1 MRRRFNG
8 IAFLTVATF
17 LLAAC
22 GGQPAKP
29 ASPPQATQPQAQAT
43 QPQAGAPAPS
53 PAPAPK
59 TVKKLKFAN
68 AVTPPNMVH
77 LPAYVAKD
85 HGFFEAEGLDVE
97 IISLEGG
104 VGTARAVASKSVE
117 VAGTSAD
124 PLIAQAAAGGPI
136 IAVYTYAPR
145 VTNAMIGSPS
155 VKKPA
160 DLRGKKMGVQEKNAF
175 ADIQTRV
182 VLATNGIKESEVTF
196 VSTSTAG
203 RLTNLLEGKTDT
215 AILHVDQV
223 HKALKENPNLN
234 YVVKLWEAD
243 PDWWYSAFIVHKD
256 TIKNDPDLVERFVR
270 AIIKASRWMYQNKDK
285 VIETALK
292 YNKGFERE
300 IYEKTYDDLVNGRQW
315 PVNEGVS
322 RKIVE
327 HTVRK
332 QKELGI
338 LQTEKLPTFE
348 EMVDLSFAEK
358 VLKELGRQ
366 GDGL

>member
-1 MRRRFNG
+1 MQRRLKVF
-8 IAFLTVATF
+8 AFLVTAAF

-22 GGQPAKP
+22 GQSKP
-29 ASPPQATQPQAQAT
+29 AAPAAPQTSQPQATQPQAT
-43 QPQAGAPAPS
+43 QPQASTPA
-53 PAPAPK
+53 APK
-59 TVKKLKFAN
+59 TVKKIKFAN

-104 VGTARAVASKSVE
+104 VGTARAVASKSAD

-124 PLIAQAAAGGPI
+124 PLIAQAAAGGAQLV
-136 IAVYTYAPR
+136 AVYSYAPR
-145 VTNAMIGSPS
+145 VTNAMIGGAA

-160 DLRGKKMGVQEKNAF
+160 DLKGKKMGVQEKNAF
-175 ADIQTRV
+175 ADVQTRV
-182 VLATNGIKESEVTF
+182 VLATNGVKESEVTF

-203 RLTNLLEGKTDT
+203 RLPNLLEGKTDT

-243 PDWWYSAFIVHKD
+243 PDWWYSAFIVHTD
-256 TIKNDPDLVERFVR
+256 TLKNDPDVVERFVR
-270 AIIKASRWMYQNKDK
+270 AIIKSTRWMYQNKDK
-285 VIETALK
+285 VVETALK
-292 YNKGFERE
+292 YNKGFDRA
-300 IYEKTYDDLVNGRQW
+300 IYEKTYDDLVKGRQW
-315 PVNEGVS
+315 PVNEGIS
-322 RKIVE
+322 RQMVE
-327 HTVRK
+327 HTIKK
-332 QKELGI
+332 QMELGI
-338 LQTEKLPTFE
+338 LKAEKPPTFE
-348 EMVDLSFAEK
+348 QIVDMRIVEK
-358 VLKELGRQ
+358 VLKELGKQ